1 MGLDYLVQFT
11 EGKSTKAP
19 ALTEFAQ
26 ADDLREDCVEFH
38 CKFNYLKE
46 MLEKLSLTNMG
57 AAYLVNFVEGEGLP
71 KLLHS
76 LRLPRYEEVRNASAG
91 RSRGLLPSENLG
103 LQALLSITEGKFDDA
118 RQPKNFM
125 RSTSALAAKV

>member
-26 ADDLREDCVEFH
+26 
-38 CKFNYLKE
+38 
-46 MLEKLSLTNMG
+46 SLTNMG